1 MVAFAGTLLPDEVRV
16 ALGTDTYAGVSLFRH
31 ANVESPVQVR
41 ALTDALQAAARVRP
55 LLIATDQEGGQLN
68 ALGDGPTPF
77 AGAMAL
83 GAADDE
89 GLAERV
95 AAATAREMRAL
106 GVNVSYAPVCDL
118 ATNPLNPALGI
129 RCFGDEPEA
138 VGRLAAATVRGLQSE
153 GVAATVKHFPGLG
166 DAPVDTH
173 HDLAVVSTG
182 RAELDARELLPFR
195 AAINA
200 GARLAMSAHLAVP
213 ALTGSA
219 DVPAS
224 LSDAV
229 LNGLLRDDLRFDGLT
244 ITDALDMAGVNAG
257 VADPLAAA
265 LAAGEDL
272 LLGTPVVPLL
282 GRDLASTE
290 QAPIARL
297 AALREWLAGFHQPDL
312 SVVGCAEH
320 RALAD
325 ELAQRSITLVR
336 DDTGLLPLRLTPEQR
351 VLVIQPRPNDLTPA
365 DTTSTVPALLA
376 EAVRRQHPATD
387 GASVAPEPGA
397 AEIASLRALAQRTD
411 LVILGTDAAHL
422 RPAQAELARAILGL
436 GRPTVT
442 VALRTPWDLPT
453 YPESTT
459 HVCSF
464 GVLAPTMAALAAALF
479 GERAFTG
486 RLPVRLRQPVAH

>member
-1 MVAFAGTLLPDEVRV
+1 MVAFAGTVLPDEVRV
-16 ALGTDTYAGVSLFRH
+16 ALGSHAYAGVSLFRH
-31 ANVESPVQVR
+31 ANVESVAQVR
-41 ALTDALQAAARVRP
+41 ELSAALQAAARVRP

-83 GAADDE
+83 GAAADE
-89 GLAERV
+89 DLAERV
-95 AAATAREMRAL
+95 AAALAREMRAL

-138 VGRLAAATVRGLQSE
+138 VGRLAAATVRGLQTE

-173 HDLAVVSTG
+173 HNLAVVNTS
-182 RAELDARELLPFR
+182 RAELDARELVPFR
-195 AAINA
+195 AAIDA

-229 LNGLLRDDLRFDGLT
+229 LSGLLRDDLRFDGLT
-244 ITDALDMAGVNAG
+244 ITDALDMAGVNAS

-272 LLGTPVVPLL
+272 LLGTPFVPLIGREL
-282 GRDLASTE
+282 GATD

-297 AALREWLAGFHQPDL
+297 AALREWLGGFDQPDL

-336 DDTGLLPLRLTPEQR
+336 DDAGLLPLRLAPGQR

-365 DTTSTVPALLA
+365 DTTSTVPALLTD
-376 EAVRRQHPATD
+376 AVRRRHPATD
-387 GASVAPEPGA
+387 GAGVAPEPGA
-397 AEIASLRALAQRTD
+397 AEIASLRALAQGAD

-422 RPAQAELARAILGL
+422 RPAQADLARAILDL

-442 VALRTPWDLPT
+442 VALRTPWDLVA
-453 YPESTT
+453 YPESAT
-459 HVCSF
+459 HVCAF

-486 RLPVRLRQPVAH
+486 RLPVSLRQPVAH